1 MNGNAMISNEKP
13 NNLARRIFIISFFII
28 GALSIILIITLVITS
43 ATPKYEN
50 TGGDFDYTYYK
61 YDNLSEIL
69 NLYNNLPDEMPEDYL
84 YTILEEGEIS
94 RDYVQIDTESGEG
107 YITTIPIGEDTDF
120 STQNIEFISF
130 RYTPGDE
137 ESAIATIDNI
147 AFNSYRNGRYD
158 SIQSTAESEYTHYGN
173 EYTNSYENKSYAID
187 SYLMTL

>member
-1 MNGNAMISNEKP
+1 MNNNAIMSNKKP
-13 NNLARRIFIISFFII
+13 DNLARRVFIISFFII

-50 TGGDFDYTYYK
+50 TGGYFDYTYYK

-84 YTILEEGEIS
+84 YTILEEGGIS

-130 RYTPGDE
+130 RYTPGDG
-137 ESAIATIDNI
+137 ESTVATIDNI